1 MSYQLLEP
9 GRVFFNLPALEIAAG
24 GSLTFYEVGTTTPKN
39 TWSDPDVTTLNANPV
54 TIDSAGRASFEV
66 WGDGGYDVV
75 LKDSDGA
82 TVWTREVQ
90 SQVQVGVTIPAL
102 QADEFLTNDGTN
114 VSWQPII
121 QVPDPTGSEGAL
133 LTVAGGL
140 PTWVPAA
147 VAADFDIVVDGNSMS
162 IDGTGGK
169 LRHLVGTATGVNAG
183 GRTQTVNVT
192 FSSVF
197 SATPGIVL
205 CSLTNPS
212 NLATWTNNPSY
223 RVSSVSTSGFTVV
236 WVMGEIDDSRSGY
249 DFNAAVQFSY
259 LAIGPVA

>member
-39 TWSDPDVTTLNANPV
+39 TWSDPAQTILNANPV
-54 TIDSAGRASFEV
+54 VLNSAGRSANEI

-75 LKDSDGA
+75 LKDADAA

-133 LTVAGGL
+133 LTVTGGI
-140 PTWVPAA
+140 PTWVPPS
-147 VAADFDIVVDGNSMS
+147 VAEDFDIVVDGNTAT

-169 LRHLVGTATGVNAG
+169 LRWLVGAGTGVNAG
-183 GRTQTVNVT
+183 GRTQTVSVT
-192 FSSVF
+192 FASAFSS
-197 SATPGIVL
+197 TPVIAGIT
-205 CSLTNPS
+205 LTNPS
-212 NLATWTNNPSY
+212 QLATFTNQPSA
-223 RVSSVSTSGFTVV
+223 RVSSVSTTGFTVV
-236 WVMGEIDDSRSGY
+236 WVMGEIDDSRSEFN
-249 DFNAAVQFSY
+249 FNAAVTFSY